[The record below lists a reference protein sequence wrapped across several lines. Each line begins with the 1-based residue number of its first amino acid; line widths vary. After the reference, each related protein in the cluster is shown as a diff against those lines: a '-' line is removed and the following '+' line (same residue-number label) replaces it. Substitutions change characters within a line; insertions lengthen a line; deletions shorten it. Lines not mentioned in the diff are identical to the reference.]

1 MHFLGGVRK
10 GIVVVVALLF
20 IASNV
25 CLVSIE
31 ASAAEGAL
39 TEEQEVFVAKFYA
52 MCIENAADY
61 KLAWQT
67 PMAQAIV
74 ESKSGTS
81 NLAEKYHNFH
91 GITSKKGGYKHFS
104 TDEDGWI
111 GYFENLENTPVYDKN
126 GIFET
131 GEDPYRMLDVL
142 VESGYAEDESYAK
155 VIGIYI
161 KLIEKWRVSNELPTS
176 SEYAE
181 KEQQEQLEHQEN
193 EAAVKDLTPAGGCAG
208 FSQMIREIPT
218 EKPTSTIGFEEDNE
232 TNDPKHGEGAAE
244 CRSFSCQTTYAIIP
258 LWKFC

>member
-10 GIVVVVALLF
+10 WIVAVVALL
-20 IASNV
+20 IIVSNI
-25 CLVSIE
+25 SIMSLE

-39 TEEQEVFVAKFYA
+39 TEEQEEFVTKFYDV
-52 MCIENAADY
+52 CVENATSY
-61 KLAWQT
+61 GLAWQT

-91 GITSKKGGYKHFS
+91 GITSGKGGYRHFS
-104 TDEDGWI
+104 TDEDGWK
-111 GYFENLENTPVYDKN
+111 GYFKNLEVTPVYSDN

-131 GEDPYRMLDVL
+131 GDDPYKMLDVL

-161 KLIEKWRVSNELPTS
+161 KFIEKWRTANNLPTS
-176 SEYAE
+176 SEVL
-181 KEQQEQLEHQEN
+181 EQEEIYEQNKQAITNLKPEN
-193 EAAVKDLTPAGGCAG
+193 GVAG
-208 FSQMIREIPT
+208 FAQVIHDIPVS
-218 EKPTSTIGFEEDNE
+218 KPVSVDVKEANE
-232 TNDPKHGEGAAE
+232 PNDPKIGKRAAKNAALF
-244 CRSFSCQTTYAIIP
+244 RAIIL